1 MLALGENVFKDRSAV
16 LAAVLLSPPQ
26 WRCSSREGFGTTGTT
41 GCPGR
46 NRGSSRAGVHEHRTS
61 RGGLG
66 GGIRARGGLA
76 HRVSAL
82 VWGSVWA
89 PFYVCL
95 SVAYQNNKL
104 GLK

>member
-26 WRCSSREGFGTTGTT
+26 WRCSSREGFGTAGTM

-46 NRGSSRAGVHEHRTS
+46 NRGSSRADVHEDRIS
-61 RGGLG
+61 G
-66 GGIRARGGLA
+66 GGVGTRGGLA